1 MQVRRLKERGIN
13 YGEFTFHKD
22 EVLKTTARAMA
33 VLDDSSNCDVVDF
46 IMVNDELGQTI
57 MEEWEADQSLAAIDS
72 TITLEE
78 VINCFILSIYIY
90 SSFLLIINY

>member
-46 IMVNDELGQTI
+46 IMVKDELGQTI

-78 VINCFILSIYIY
+78 VINYFILSIYIAHSY
-90 SSFLLIINY
+90 

>member
-22 EVLKTTARAMA
+22 EVLKTTACAMA

-78 VINCFILSIYIY
+78 VINCFILSIYIAHSY
-90 SSFLLIINY
+90 